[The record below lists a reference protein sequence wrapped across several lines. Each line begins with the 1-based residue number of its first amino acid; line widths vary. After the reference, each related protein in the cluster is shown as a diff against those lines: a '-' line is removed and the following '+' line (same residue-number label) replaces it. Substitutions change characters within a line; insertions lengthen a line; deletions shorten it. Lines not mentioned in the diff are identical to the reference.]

1 MSNRFLNVKGEGL
14 VEAFSVI
21 VKLQTSRRFVAISI
35 TTTPCREDSGSSSST
50 LVTVLVAA
58 VLMLLL
64 VTLVPLVSLVTRHR
78 AMARAERISYT
89 YVRSAA
95 TTLMY
100 G

>member
-1 MSNRFLNVKGEGL
+1 MNGEGL

-21 VKLQTSRRFVAISI
+21 VKLQTSRSFVAISI

-64 VTLVPLVSLVTRHR
+64 VTLVPLVSLVARHR

>member
-1 MSNRFLNVKGEGL
+1 M
-14 VEAFSVI
+14 I

-35 TTTPCREDSGSSSST
+35 TTIPCREDSGSSSSK
-50 LVTVLVAA
+50 LMTVLVAA

-64 VTLVPLVSLVTRHR
+64 VTLVPLVSLVARHR

-95 TTLMY
+95 ATLM
-100 G
+100 

>member
-1 MSNRFLNVKGEGL
+1 M
-14 VEAFSVI
+14 I

-35 TTTPCREDSGSSSST
+35 TATPCREDSGSSSST

-64 VTLVPLVSLVTRHR
+64 VTLVPLVSLATRHR

-95 TTLMY
+95 TQW
-100 G
+100 